1 MIESGKC
8 KSMDDIS
15 DCNSANMELS
25 QTPYGIGKNF
35 ALFHPLDSR
44 NTKKVKTKK
53 PKTEMLSFYKQ
64 NRILVKLFQKKPK

>member
-35 ALFHPLDSR
+35 ALFHEHLFYPLDSR
-44 NTKKVKTKK
+44 NTKKLKNQTLKC
-53 PKTEMLSFYKQ
+53 
-64 NRILVKLFQKKPK
+64 

>member
-15 DCNSANMELS
+15 DCNAANMELS

-35 ALFHPLDSR
+35 ALFFEPC
-44 NTKKVKTKK
+44 
-53 PKTEMLSFYKQ
+53 
-64 NRILVKLFQKKPK
+64 

>member
-1 MIESGKC
+1 MGMIESGKC

-35 ALFHPLDSR
+35 ALFHEPC
-44 NTKKVKTKK
+44 
-53 PKTEMLSFYKQ
+53 
-64 NRILVKLFQKKPK
+64 